1 MADRRR
7 TTMTT
12 HSVGGA
18 GGVPSSIPRPP
29 NTLRHSL
36 APNAGRASMA
46 PGAGGAASAFG
57 RASGRASMAPGAF
70 ADSQNSQSAGPPG
83 ASQGSQFSQGHGG
96 PPHLV
101 APMTA
106 SRAANV
112 YTSFGAS
119 QSAIKSQSVLRTS
132 MAPDY
137 APASERRGSTFRR
150 STMANSVMATP
161 GGHMGI
167 GASSRANAVKDPRD
181 ARPRVVRERMA
192 QEIVDFCELRQHSV
206 ALRELLQPTGN
217 QFYNIFEY
225 LVKQYAGISFGD
237 MLGNKA
243 KKEDECLAILRACQ
257 YPFADSISKSHL
269 QAVGSAQS
277 WPNMLAMLHWFVEM
291 MNSRNAAFDSYPE
304 IHMPAPGYQD
314 RLLDG
319 ELAPE
324 VVISH
329 AWMDHLARVYARFLN
344 GEGEQ
349 LEPGN
354 EDSPTMFA
362 AEEDE
367 LRDTIEASSGAQRQR
382 LEAIRAEHA
391 NLLGQWEKLESKPDP
406 VHAYTEH
413 CSRVKRD
420 VEKAH
425 VYIEKTKATIAA
437 IAQQKADFEEDIQR
451 ALRDREEK
459 RDQQAQ
465 AERVVRGQ
473 KLTPLEIQS
482 LSSERAALT
491 RQMQDVQQRYRTA
504 VSRTMNLEI
513 DLNKRIDEA
522 TALCARY
529 EEKAQP
535 LGLLNGPLEGYED
548 IPFAQEING
557 ASDNP
562 VPEGL
567 GTEVKPALSKL
578 RQKTRDEI
586 RDVNMTDFRIE
597 SELTKLKEILA
608 DLREKETVE
617 VQELDVVDHEKG
629 QMQEA
634 MDRELATTGAE
645 LERLQNQVLAV
656 QATMNDALAAAN
668 HRYEQRVVE
677 RMAAYEQTSA
687 LRRKNRDALEQ
698 AIEQFMGYKEHMT
711 DGTDRLATLLDE
723 VAATV

>member
-1 MADRRR
+1 
-7 TTMTT
+7 
-12 HSVGGA
+12 
-18 GGVPSSIPRPP
+18 
-29 NTLRHSL
+29 
-36 APNAGRASMA
+36 
-46 PGAGGAASAFG
+46 
-57 RASGRASMAPGAF
+57 
-70 ADSQNSQSAGPPG
+70 
-83 ASQGSQFSQGHGG
+83 
-96 PPHLV
+96 
-101 APMTA
+101 
-106 SRAANV
+106 
-112 YTSFGAS
+112 
-119 QSAIKSQSVLRTS
+119 
-132 MAPDY
+132 
-137 APASERRGSTFRR
+137 
-150 STMANSVMATP
+150 
-161 GGHMGI
+161 
-167 GASSRANAVKDPRD
+167 
-181 ARPRVVRERMA
+181 
-192 QEIVDFCELRQHSV
+192 
-206 ALRELLQPTGN
+206 
-217 QFYNIFEY
+217 
-225 LVKQYAGISFGD
+225 
-237 MLGNKA
+237 
-243 KKEDECLAILRACQ
+243 
-257 YPFADSISKSHL
+257 
-269 QAVGSAQS
+269 
-277 WPNMLAMLHWFVEM
+277 
-291 MNSRNAAFDSYPE
+291 
-304 IHMPAPGYQD
+304 MPAPGYQD

-367 LRDTIEASSGAQRQR
+367 LRDTIGAFLAALRNHTPWCTHARTPATVTWMALTCVLLTSAEASSGAQRQR
-382 LEAIRAEHA
+382 LEAIRAERA
-391 NLLGQWEKLESKPDP
+391 NLLGEWEKLESKPDP

-451 ALRDREEK
+451 ARESAPWSRMRGTLPPRAELILRRQPAVRDREEK

-548 IPFAQEING
+548 VPFAQEING

-629 QMQEA
+629 QMQEVS
-634 MDRELATTGAE
+634 RSG
-645 LERLQNQVLAV
+645 
-656 QATMNDALAAAN
+656 
-668 HRYEQRVVE
+668 
-677 RMAAYEQTSA
+677 RMCQPAY
-687 LRRKNRDALEQ
+687 R
-698 AIEQFMGYKEHMT
+698 
-711 DGTDRLATLLDE
+711 
-723 VAATV
+723 